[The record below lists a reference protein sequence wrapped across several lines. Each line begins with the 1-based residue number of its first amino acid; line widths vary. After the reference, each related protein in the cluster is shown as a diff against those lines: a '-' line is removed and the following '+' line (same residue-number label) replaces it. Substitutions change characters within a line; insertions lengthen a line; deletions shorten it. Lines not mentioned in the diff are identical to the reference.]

1 MIYTII
7 ALAAVGYLAYRLGNT
22 PEAIEI
28 DNKVKAAR
36 DEHLRMMHDAGI
48 RL

>member
-1 MIYTII
+1 VILSII
-7 ALAAVGYLAYRLGNT
+7 ALAAIGYLVYRLGNT
-22 PEAIEI
+22 PEAIKI

-36 DEHLRMMHDAGI
+36 DEHLRLMHDSGI

>member
-1 MIYTII
+1 MLITI
-7 ALAAVGYLAYRLGNT
+7 AAMAAVGYLLYRLGNT

-36 DEHLRMMHDAGI
+36 DEQLRKMHDYGI

>member
-1 MIYTII
+1 MILSII
-7 ALAAVGYLAYRLGNT
+7 ALAAIGYLVYRLGNT

-28 DNKVKAAR
+28 DNRVKAAR
-36 DEHLRMMHDAGI
+36 DEHLRKMNEYGI